1 MVIRPRAELQCAV
14 LLVEGKM
21 LHLDLTGTFVD
32 GWGKP
37 VDAAIEKND
46 SVGVDRNLVGSIGTK
61 RRKKREKSKLF
72 LFVPIEIYFEVGM

>member
-1 MVIRPRAELQCAV
+1 
-14 LLVEGKM
+14 M

-61 RRKKREKSKLF
+61 RRKKREKKQIIPLCSDRNL
-72 LFVPIEIYFEVGM
+72 LWGRDVTDSLCL